1 MTTKML
7 GLAWPRRRSWLIALG
22 LLGAVVLGMAIQR
35 YAPGLD
41 QAGASDARGDT
52 PIRVVAVKLEEGSVE
67 VGVQAQQTDGSWGEV
82 IQPAARF
89 LPASAPVGRQLHSS
103 PVRVQAF
110 YPLPESIE
118 ALRRGTEGFYSESP
132 LYCVI
137 NHGAEGDAFW
147 QGANYR
153 TSESG
158 RFERNNIRIVS
169 APGGAAQAAAIRQ
182 CAADGAVA
190 IAATL
195 AAPEAVGDSL
205 REAVAAGV
213 PVLTYNSGADVSRGL
228 GAYAHLGLDDRRG
241 GELAG
246 EWLNEHGTSGPVR
259 CLLHERDNI
268 GLSQRC
274 DGLQSA
280 YSGGSVEQVDVS
292 AGLGEL
298 RAGLADS
305 DAAALVALNVDTT
318 AAVAGALAAAERS
331 DIAVI
336 GFGGGPSILRP
347 LLTGQVAMLVWDQPD
362 LQGHLVAQLLTLP
375 ERLFAGLPAL
385 ELGSPFIAIE
395 PVIFDLAAVREVIA
409 NLPPEAQQA
418 LMQAAGGG

>member
-7 GLAWPRRRSWLIALG
+7 SLARTRRRTWLLVFA
-22 LLGAVVLGMAIQR
+22 LLGAIALGMAIQR
-35 YAPGLD
+35 YAPGLG
-41 QAGASDARGDT
+41 QVGATDARGDT
-52 PIRVVAVKLEEGSVE
+52 PIRVVAVKLAQGSVE
-67 VGVQAQQTDGSWGEV
+67 VGLQAQQTNGGWGEI

-89 LPASAPVGRQLHSS
+89 LPASAPVGRQLYSS
-103 PVRVQAF
+103 AVRVPAF

-118 ALRRGTEGFYSESP
+118 ALRRGTEGYYSESP

-137 NHGAEGDAFW
+137 NHGAEGDYFW
-147 QGANYR
+147 QSANYR

-169 APGGAAQAAAIRQ
+169 TPDGAAQAAAIRQ
-182 CAADGAVA
+182 CVADGAVA
-190 IAATL
+190 LAATL
-195 AAPEAVGDSL
+195 AAPEAVGDAL
-205 REAVAAGV
+205 REAVAAGA
-213 PVLTYNSGADVSRGL
+213 PVLTYNSGAEVSRGV

-246 EWLNEHGTSGPVR
+246 ERLNQHGTSGTVL
-259 CLLHERDNI
+259 CLLHEQDNI
-268 GLSQRC
+268 GLTQRC

-280 YSGGSVEQVDVS
+280 YNGGSVEQVDVS
-292 AGLGEL
+292 AGLDEL
-298 RAGLADS
+298 GAGLADT
-305 DAAALVALNVDTT
+305 DAVALVALNVDTT
-318 AAVAGALAAAERS
+318 AAVVGALAAAERS

-336 GFGGGPSILRP
+336 GFGGGPSILQP

-375 ERLFAGLPAL
+375 ERLFTGLPAL

-395 PVIFDLAAVREVIA
+395 PIIFDLAAVRQIIA
-409 NLPPEAQQA
+409 NLSPEARQA
-418 LMQAAGGG
+418 IMQAAGGG

>member
-1 MTTKML
+1 
-7 GLAWPRRRSWLIALG
+7 
-22 LLGAVVLGMAIQR
+22 MAIQR
-35 YAPGLD
+35 YAPGLGY
-41 QAGASDARGDT
+41 AGASDARGDN
-52 PIRVVAVKLEEGSVE
+52 PVRVVAVKLEQGSVE

-82 IQPAARF
+82 IRPGARF
-89 LPASAPVGRQLHSS
+89 LPASAPVGRRLHSS
-103 PVRVQAF
+103 PVRVPAL
-110 YPLPESIE
+110 YPQPESIE

-137 NHGAEGDAFW
+137 NHGAEGGAFW

-169 APGGAAQAAAIRQ
+169 TP
-182 CAADGAVA
+182 
-190 IAATL
+190 
-195 AAPEAVGDSL
+195 
-205 REAVAAGV
+205 
-213 PVLTYNSGADVSRGL
+213 
-228 GAYAHLGLDDRRG
+228 
-241 GELAG
+241 
-246 EWLNEHGTSGPVR
+246 
-259 CLLHERDNI
+259 
-268 GLSQRC
+268 
-274 DGLQSA
+274 
-280 YSGGSVEQVDVS
+280 DVS
-292 AGLGEL
+292 AGLDEL

-318 AAVAGALAAAERS
+318 AAVAGALAPAERS
-331 DIAVI
+331 DIVVI
-336 GFGGGPSILRP
+336 GFGGGPPILRP

-375 ERLFAGLPAL
+375 ERLFSGLPAL

-395 PVIFDLAAVREVIA
+395 PIIFDLAAVREIIA